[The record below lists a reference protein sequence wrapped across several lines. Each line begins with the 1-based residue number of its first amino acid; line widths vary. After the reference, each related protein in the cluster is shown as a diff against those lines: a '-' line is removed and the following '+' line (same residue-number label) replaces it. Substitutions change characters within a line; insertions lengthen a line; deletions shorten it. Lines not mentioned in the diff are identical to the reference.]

1 MLRRFSSQSGNARI
15 VVITTGGTIV
25 QKFDEKLGG
34 FVPKT
39 SGKELIESI
48 GSEINLETINLV
60 EFAMIDSRAVDLKF
74 LYNLSKLVQQ
84 KINNEQIDGIVIVHG
99 TDTMEITAYFLHRSV
114 HSPMKPIVITGAMR
128 VVSNSDYDGKAN
140 ITNAIKQVS
149 NPESFMFGYGV
160 SINFAGKIH
169 SPVNVYKEHSFA
181 IDPFSSGAYGII
193 GMMHTSKI
201 DWLNNP
207 KKSLCIPLPDK
218 EESILSVPVIY
229 AIPGATTDILD
240 GFIEKKFKAL
250 VVVAYGSGNVNE
262 NMYIAIKKAIEHD
275 LKIVLVTNCR
285 YGGVYPEYGGIGGN
299 QSLSDLGVIMADE
312 LNPYQAMIV
321 ASLVFDNE
329 YLSKDYSLEKYFSN
343 KIID

>member
-25 QKFDEKLGG
+25 QKFDRQLGG
-34 FVPKT
+34 YVPKT

-48 GSEINLETINLV
+48 GSEINLETIDLI
-60 EFAMIDSRAVDLKF
+60 EFAMIDSRAIDLKF
-74 LYNLSKLVQQ
+74 LFNLSKLVQQ
-84 KINNEQIDGIVIVHG
+84 KVNAEEVDGIVIVHG

-114 HSPMKPIVITGAMR
+114 YSPLKPIVITGAMR
-128 VVSNSDYDGKAN
+128 VVTNSDYDGKAN

-149 NPESFMFGYGV
+149 NPESLMYGYGV

-181 IDPFSSGAYGII
+181 IDPFTSGSYGVI
-193 GMMHTSKI
+193 GMMHTSRI

-218 EESILSVPVIY
+218 LESFLSVPIVY
-229 AIPGATTDILD
+229 ANPGATIDLLD
-240 GFIEKKFKAL
+240 GFIEKNFRAL

-262 NMYIAIKKAIEHD
+262 NMYYAIKKATEHG
-275 LKIVLVTNCR
+275 LKIVLVTNCK
-285 YGGVYPEYGGIGGN
+285 YGGVYAEYGGIGGN
-299 QSLSDLGVIMADE
+299 QSLRDLGVIMADD
-312 LNPYQAMIV
+312 LNAYQAMIV

-329 YLSKDYSLEKYFSN
+329 YLSNEYGLEKYFSN
-343 KIID
+343 KIIE